1 MTMNFE
7 EIKKHHLNIWTLI
20 KCILDDYPEHRR
32 YIEEGILSH
41 RKDDLIVLDRLAKS
55 VLEIANGNSVTL
67 KNLASGYRW
76 MCESFTKEELYFRR
90 NGTYR
95 CKSLNQAIEET
106 YSNKEIMKKYM
117 DGLLISQ
124 VLWSNHFRVFL
135 YFTSRFLSKLPNHF
149 NYLEIGCGHGLYIC
163 EAARHKNSKKL
174 TGWDISSQSIMHT
187 SRVLEQF
194 NLNKKVTLEQQ
205 DIYDK
210 RPDNVFDA
218 LVLGEILEHLE
229 TPDIALKNLANQL
242 KSGGMVFINFPINS
256 PAPDHIYLLKTI
268 EEVVSLV
275 RNAGYKVLETEAFPM
290 TGYNIERA
298 ISSKVTISVVVIA
311 EK

>member
-1 MTMNFE
+1 MNFE
-7 EIKKHHLNIWTLI
+7 EIKKYYSNIWALI
-20 KCILDDYPEHRR
+20 ECILHDYPEHKR
-32 YIEEGILSH
+32 YIEQGILSH
-41 RKDDLIVLDRLAKS
+41 EKDGLTALDSLAKS

-67 KNLASGYRW
+67 ENLARGYRW

-90 NGTYR
+90 NGSYR

-124 VLWSNHFRVFL
+124 VLWSNHSHVFL
-135 YFTSRFLSKLPNHF
+135 YFASRFLAKLPKRF

-163 EAARHKNSKKL
+163 EAARHKNSNKL
-174 TGWDISSQSIMHT
+174 NGWDISAQSIKHT

-194 NLNKKVTLEQQ
+194 NLNKKVTLEQRN
-205 DIYDK
+205 IYDE
-210 RPDNVFDA
+210 RPDNFFDA
-218 LVLGEILEHLE
+218 LVLSEILEHLE
-229 TPDIALKNLANQL
+229 TPDLALKNMANQL
-242 KSGGMVFINFPINS
+242 RSGGLIFVNFPINS

-275 RNAGYKVLETEAFPM
+275 RGSGYKVLETQAFPM
-290 TGYNIERA
+290 TGYNLERA